1 MARLPRSLR
10 IKGDAPRGDL
20 LLVIVV
26 LIVLLVASGL
36 LNAVAVKARS
46 INGHAED
53 IASNTRGIDEGTDA
67 IRLLEQTNQLAA
79 SILDS
84 ARPLEAE
91 LANTAGLAQDI
102 DGKVTAING
111 SARSING
118 SVDGIN
124 AAATSIETDANDI
137 LGTAR
142 VINGTVESINGSAA
156 TINQEVAAILDVA
169 RRINVDVERINLN
182 LNDTIAIVR
191 GIRGDTSNLVTEGRL
206 ARKEAACIDREVNAV
221 VGAEDGGDFCDE
233 EVRR

>member
-26 LIVLLVASGL
+26 LIVLVVAAGV
-36 LNAVAVKARS
+36 LNVVAAKARS
-46 INGHAED
+46 INGHAAA
-53 IASNTRGIDEGTDA
+53 IAANTRGINEDTGA

-84 ARPLEAE
+84 ARPLEGE
-91 LANTAGLAQDI
+91 LADPVELAQGI
-102 DGKVTAING
+102 DGRVTSINR
-111 SARSING
+111 SARSMNG

-124 AAATSIETDANDI
+124 TAAASILTDANDI
-137 LGTAR
+137 VGTAR
-142 VINGTVESINGSAA
+142 AIDGSAESINSSAA

-169 RRINVDVERINLN
+169 RRINVDVKRINLN
-182 LNDTIAIVR
+182 LNDTIRIVR
-191 GIRGDTSNLVTEGRL
+191 GIRDDTSNIVTETRF
-206 ARKEAACIDREVNAV
+206 AHKEAACIDREVNSRARS
-221 VGAEDGGDFCDE
+221 EDGDCEE